1 MNDYKPSPTDQLST
15 YGDIAVYRAKR
26 RAKYVAKS
34 IAAVV
39 APILTEGAFMLADEL
54 NTVDAPPT
62 IRFIL
67 TTLIT
72 GLAVYR
78 TKNGP
83 KV

>member
-1 MNDYKPSPTDQLST
+1 MSHAFDNLST
-15 YGDIAVYRAKR
+15 YGDVAVYRAKR
-26 RAKYVAKS
+26 RLRYIAKA

-39 APILTEGAFMLADEL
+39 TPLAIEGAFTLADEL

-62 IRFIL
+62 VRFIL

-78 TKNGP
+78 TRNGL
-83 KV
+83 KH